1 MYPVS
6 LNITGR
12 LCVVVG
18 GGKVAER
25 KISGLLAAGG
35 RVRVIAGE
43 LCGAHGPVVDDI
55 VIDPTLAVIELP
67 AGAVF
72 THALPAGHAV
82 FAYVLSGTGSFE
94 EGEDSRPLGAG
105 TTVLYERAGE
115 MVRIAA
121 AAGGLRLLLAAGR
134 PLNEPVAWRGPI
146 VMNTEEEL
154 RQAFAAYNDGT
165 FLDHR
170 PSRS

>member
-1 MYPVS
+1 M
-6 LNITGR
+6 
-12 LCVVVG
+12 
-18 GGKVAER
+18 
-25 KISGLLAAGG
+25 
-35 RVRVIAGE
+35 
-43 LCGAHGPVVDDI
+43 
-55 VIDPTLAVIELP
+55 
-67 AGAVF
+67 F

-82 FAYVLSGTGSFE
+82 FAYMLSGAGSFE
-94 EGEDSRPLGAG
+94 EGEDSRPHGAG

-134 PLNEPVAWRGPI
+134 PLGEPVAWRGPI